1 MKLIWDFNMKK
12 AIVISGKSI
21 DRLHELKKEYQVNNN
36 RKITYDLIIS
46 KLILKAKVSD
56 LSK

>member
-1 MKLIWDFNMKK
+1 MKK
-12 AIVISGKSI
+12 AIVISGKSVY
-21 DRLHELKKEYQVNNN
+21 RLHELKKEYEVNND

>member
-1 MKLIWDFNMKK
+1 MKK
-12 AIVISGKSI
+12 AIVISGKSV
-21 DRLHELKKEYQVNNN
+21 DRLQELKKEYEVNNN